1 MTCTCGHV
9 MSAEAESRDAA
20 VAQIQ
25 GMMTEEAIAAHMA
38 EKHPGDAIPTV
49 ADIHAQ
55 IAEMTEPKM

>member
-1 MTCTCGHV
+1 MTCSCGHV
-9 MSAEAESRDAA
+9 MSAEAENRDAA